1 MGMVFWGD
9 PFSISLVVLL
19 NAYIARTWY
28 AYSLCLARAC
38 TKGFGWFNG
47 RKCVWVGVWVWGW
60 VWVSMGL
67 CLGVDGWVGGS
78 V

>member
-1 MGMVFWGD
+1 VNGHGILGGSFCD
-9 PFSISLVVLL
+9 SLVVLL

-47 RKCVWVGVWVWGW
+47 RKCVWVGVGV
-60 VWVSMGL
+60 GL
-67 CLGVDGWVGGS
+67 GLGVGGWVGGS